1 MLRISYRNPL
11 TKTYQYEYAMLLV
24 IDRLFRSTSSRSM
37 CIETLRLY
45 YSELVKTN
53 DNGNLSY
60 ARQIEMEEE
69 CEKIIKR
76 DFIDKIKIG
85 SLAETDA
92 VISVKQTKDG
102 SHIFIY
108 DCGVGRRFAI
118 KMSRRYPKRISVK
131 DMSIRTVK
139 RGTRKQ
145 SDSAA

>member
-60 ARQIEMEEE
+60 TRQIEMEDE

-76 DFIDKIKIG
+76 DFIDRIKIG
-85 SLAETDA
+85 SLADIDA
-92 VISVKQTKDG
+92 VISEN
-102 SHIFIY
+102 
-108 DCGVGRRFAI
+108 R
-118 KMSRRYPKRISVK
+118 PKTAHTFSF
-131 DMSIRTVK
+131 MTV
-139 RGTRKQ
+139 
-145 SDSAA
+145 AAEGGLP